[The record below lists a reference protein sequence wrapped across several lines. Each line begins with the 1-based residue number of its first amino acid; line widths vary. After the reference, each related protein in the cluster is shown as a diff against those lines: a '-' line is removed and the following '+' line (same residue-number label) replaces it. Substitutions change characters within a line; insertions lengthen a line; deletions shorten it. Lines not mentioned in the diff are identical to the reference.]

1 MELHQVEKTFL
12 PPVHAAWRKWKG
24 NKPYTSI
31 YFCIWGF
38 YDTQKMNNL
47 WGYTQREDCEM
58 NELVE
63 QDLMI
68 V

>member
-1 MELHQVEKTFL
+1 MQLEENEKE
-12 PPVHAAWRKWKG
+12 KKQ
-24 NKPYTSI
+24 YTSI

-63 QDLMI
+63 QDLLI